1 MYNGNPDIFV
11 PAFDRSFPDGCRTVV
26 NAPPTILMPEITPN
40 LENFTDSAYARELR
54 RGPANMRF
62 EARLEAAYRLEHLRR
77 VRTRVRIWH
86 SVNIALVVLFTGDQ
100 VRRNGIFDA
109 LALAHVC
116 ALVPCA
122 LTLVWLAWSRQ
133 YERLYLRF
141 GGVLIP
147 MFGALI
153 AAFVAIAVAGG
164 HYEQLGNL
172 MVILFGGFF
181 FAGLLLPQAVLATIS
196 TMLAFGY
203 AAYWVGLPFA
213 LCMKST
219 AIMAVAAGI
228 AAFVYRDVERAYR
241 RNFLESALIG
251 ELVVRDGL
259 SGLMN
264 RRAFDEHFLF
274 VCHQAMR
281 ERRSVALFM
290 VDIDHFKGYNDQW
303 GHQAGD
309 RALRGVAA
317 AISGLARRPLD
328 LAARFGGDEFAVIL
342 YDLEFSH
349 AQYLAERLRESV
361 QSLGSGTEIWNS
373 PEVTVSVGVGFAVPG
388 TSNNSDG
395 ILKLADEALYEA
407 KRAGRNRVI
416 AKGAT
421 AHVFLNTGEFAKAHS
436 LETPEPTE

>member
-1 MYNGNPDIFV
+1 MYNGNPAIFV

-26 NAPPTILMPEITPN
+26 NAPPTILMPETTPN

-62 EARLEAAYRLEHLRR
+62 EARLEADYRLEHLKR

-133 YERLYLRF
+133 YEHLYLRF

-147 MFGALI
+147 TFGALI

-421 AHVFLNTGEFAKAHS
+421 AHVFLNTGEFDKARS

>member
-1 MYNGNPDIFV
+1 MYNGNPDIFL
-11 PAFDRSFPDGCRTVV
+11 PACDPSFPDGCRIFV
-26 NAPPTILMPEITPN
+26 NAPPAMLMPETSPN

-62 EARLEAAYRLEHLRR
+62 EAHLEAAYRLEHLKR

-100 VRRNGIFDA
+100 VRRNGIFA
-109 LALAHVC
+109 AMALAHVC
-116 ALVPCA
+116 ALLPCA
-122 LTLVWLAWSRQ
+122 LTLVWLAWSRH

-147 MFGALI
+147 LFGALI

-164 HYEQLGNL
+164 QYEQLANL

-181 FAGLLLPQAVLATIS
+181 FAGLLLPQAVFAAIG

-203 AAYWVGLPFA
+203 GAYWAALPFA
-213 LCMKST
+213 LFMKST
-219 AIMAVAAGI
+219 AIMALAAGI

-241 RNFLESALIG
+241 RNFLESALIE

-274 VCHQAMR
+274 VCHQAKR

-290 VDIDHFKGYNDQW
+290 IDIDHFKGYNDQW

-309 RALRGVAA
+309 HALRGVAA
-317 AISGLARRPLD
+317 AIGRLARRPLD

-361 QSLGSGTEIWNS
+361 QNLGSGTENWPS

-388 TSNNSDG
+388 SGNDSDG
-395 ILKLADEALYEA
+395 ILKMADEALYEA

-421 AHVFLNTGEFAKAHS
+421 AHVFLNTGEFDKAHS
-436 LETPEPTE
+436 AETPEPAE